1 LWLIPLVSF
10 VPLWFFY
17 LCDLRA
23 FVVNPL
29 SVLCAFVVNPLSVL
43 CAFVVNP
50 LSVLRAFVVNPLSVL
65 RAFVV
70 QSYPP
75 SPITLPNHN

>member
-1 LWLIPLVSF
+1 VSF

-17 LCDLRA
+17 LCDLR
-23 FVVNPL
+23 
-29 SVLCAFVVNPLSVL
+29 AFVVNPLSVL

>member
-1 LWLIPLVSF
+1 MSF

-17 LCDLRA
+17 LCDLRAFVVNPLSDLRA

-43 CAFVVNP
+43 RV
-50 LSVLRAFVVNPLSVL
+50 
-65 RAFVV
+65 FVV

>member
-1 LWLIPLVSF
+1 

-17 LCDLRA
+17 LR
-23 FVVNPL
+23 
-29 SVLCAFVVNPLSVL
+29 VLCAFVVNPLR
-43 CAFVVNP
+43 
-50 LSVLRAFVVNPLSVL
+50 VLRAFVVNPLRVL
-65 RAFVV
+65 CAFVV

>member
-1 LWLIPLVSF
+1 MSF

-17 LCDLRA
+17 LRVLCA

-29 SVLCAFVVNPLSVL
+29 SVLRAFVVNPLSVL

-50 LSVLRAFVVNPLSVL
+50 LSVLRAFVV
-65 RAFVV
+65 

-75 SPITLPNHN
+75 SPITLSNHN

>member
-1 LWLIPLVSF
+1 MSF

-17 LCDLRA
+17 LCDLR
-23 FVVNPL
+23 
-29 SVLCAFVVNPLSVL
+29 AFVVNPLSVL

>member
-1 LWLIPLVSF
+1 
-10 VPLWFFY
+10 
-17 LCDLRA
+17 
-23 FVVNPL
+23 
-29 SVLCAFVVNPLSVL
+29 
-43 CAFVVNP
+43 VVNP

>member
-1 LWLIPLVSF
+1 VSF

-17 LCDLRA
+17 LCDLRAFVVNPLSDLRA

-43 CAFVVNP
+43 RV
-50 LSVLRAFVVNPLSVL
+50 
-65 RAFVV
+65 FVV